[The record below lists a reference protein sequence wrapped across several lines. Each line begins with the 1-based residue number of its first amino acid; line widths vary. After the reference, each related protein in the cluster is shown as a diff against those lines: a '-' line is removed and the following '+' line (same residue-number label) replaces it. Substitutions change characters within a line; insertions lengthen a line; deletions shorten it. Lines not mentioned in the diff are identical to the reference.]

1 LAPRTAR
8 IIHYVRMKKLAGT
21 LLLLLVAV
29 DAAAGVSYRLESST
43 GNSGHVIS
51 EGMKLRLEMDNG
63 SVLITSDGGKT
74 LTILNPASKTFSTMG
89 AGELVGL
96 DVAIANPK
104 TTARDLGDGGVLEG
118 YSTRKWSVETSFD
131 ATIETFTIHVTML
144 SESWRTERLP
154 EAAATIL
161 AGQAARTGIAAIDKL
176 LESMASAKVKGFPL
190 KETTTIR
197 TKGTSGAE
205 NSVTSTVTVH
215 DVRRV
220 ATKPAQFVVPAGY
233 KRNP

>member
-1 LAPRTAR
+1 
-8 IIHYVRMKKLAGT
+8 MKKLAGA
-21 LLLLLVAV
+21 LLLLVA
-29 DAAAGVSYRLESST
+29 ANATAGVSYRLESST
-43 GNSGHVIS
+43 GNSGRVIS
-51 EGMKLRLEMDNG
+51 EGTNLRLEMDNG

-89 AGELVGL
+89 AGDLIGL

-118 YSTRKWSVETSFD
+118 YPTRKWSTETSFD
-131 ATIETFTIHVTML
+131 ATIETFTIHVTMR

-161 AGQAARTGIAAIDKL
+161 AGESARTGIAAIDKL

-197 TKGTSGAE
+197 TKGAAGAE
-205 NSVTSTVTVH
+205 NSVTSTVAVH

-220 ATKPAQFVVPAGY
+220 ATTPAQFVVPAGY
-233 KRNP
+233 RRKP

>member
-1 LAPRTAR
+1 
-8 IIHYVRMKKLAGT
+8 MKKLAGA
-21 LLLLLVAV
+21 LLLFVAA
-29 DAAAGVSYRLESST
+29 DAAAGISYRLKSST

-51 EGMKLRLEMDNG
+51 QGMKLRLEMDNG

-74 LTILNPASKTFSTMG
+74 LTILNPAGKTFSTMG
-89 AGELVGL
+89 AGELIGL

-118 YSTRKWSVETSFD
+118 YPTRRWSSETSFD
-131 ATIETFTIHVTML
+131 ATIDTFTIHMTMR

-161 AGQAARTGIAAIDKL
+161 AGESVRTGIAAIDKL
-176 LESMASAKVKGFPL
+176 LESMASTKMKGFPL
-190 KETTTIR
+190 KETTTIV
-197 TKGTSGAE
+197 TKAADGEE
-205 NSVTSTVTVH
+205 NSVTSTVAVH

-220 ATKPAQFVVPAGY
+220 ATTPAQFVVPAGY
-233 KRNP
+233 KRKP